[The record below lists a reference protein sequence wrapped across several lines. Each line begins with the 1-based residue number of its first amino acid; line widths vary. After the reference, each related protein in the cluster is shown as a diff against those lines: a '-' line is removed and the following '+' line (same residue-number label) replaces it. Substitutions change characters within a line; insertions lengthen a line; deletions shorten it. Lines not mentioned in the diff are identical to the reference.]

1 MSAPRAVV
9 VCAHAPFPV
18 ISGGRKRTVRLLE
31 AMERAGATPHIV
43 THDQIPEAEPE
54 ARGRGWGYEVI
65 PPPASTLR
73 NRLRQHVR
81 SEAAP
86 HSAPMADR
94 LRQLA
99 VDAAFVQFEEIG
111 SAQYVHAAP
120 ADVPTIVSLY
130 NVDSAVFRGAARL
143 SNGGRQAW
151 RSLYRVKRMERTES
165 RAARR
170 ASAVL
175 AVSDNDRAHF
185 AKWGARQALL
195 VPNGVDGELFGI
207 PARVPPG
214 ERVLFFGQF
223 GWAPNVAGLQRY
235 VTEAWPRVAA
245 ARPRAELRIAGPSAK
260 QTVREVASEQPRV
273 EVLGFVDDLLAEL
286 ATARVAIAPLWV
298 GGGTRIKVLEA
309 MAAARPVIGTTV
321 GVEQI
326 GFEHDRHGLVAD
338 TPEGLAEAT
347 VRVLADDDLA
357 ARLGAEARQLA
368 RGYRWEATT
377 APAEQLYQDAI
388 AGRL

>member
-1 MSAPRAVV
+1 
-9 VCAHAPFPV
+9 
-18 ISGGRKRTVRLLE
+18 
-31 AMERAGATPHIV
+31 MERAGATPHIV

-65 PPPASTLR
+65 PPPAGTLR
-73 NRLRQHVR
+73 TRLRQHVR
-81 SEAAP
+81 SEAAQ
-86 HSAPMADR
+86 HSAPMAER

-99 VDAAFVQFEEIG
+99 VGAAFVQFEEIG

-120 ADVPTIVSLY
+120 VDVPTIVSLY

-151 RSLYRVKRMERTES
+151 RSLYRVKRMERTER

-170 ASAVL
+170 ATAVL

-185 AKWGARQALL
+185 AKCGARQALL
-195 VPNGVDGELFGI
+195 VPNGVDGGLFAI

-235 VTEAWPRVAA
+235 LTEAWPRVAA

-260 QTVREVASEQPRV
+260 QAVREAASAQPRV

-286 ATARVAIAPLWV
+286 ATARVTIAPLWV

-338 TPEGLAEAT
+338 ASEGLAEAT

-368 RGYRWEATT
+368 QGYRWETTT
-377 APAEQLYQDAI
+377 APAEQLYRDAI

>member
-31 AMERAGATPHIV
+31 AMQRAGAIPHIV

-54 ARGRGWGYEVI
+54 ARERGWGYEVI
-65 PPPASTLR
+65 PPPVGTLR
-73 NRLRQHVR
+73 NRFRQHVR

-86 HSAPMADR
+86 HSAAMADR
-94 LRQLA
+94 LRELA
-99 VDAAFVQFEEIG
+99 ADAAFMQFEEIG
-111 SAQYVHAAP
+111 SAQYVHA
-120 ADVPTIVSLY
+120 VPSDTSTIVSLY
-130 NVDSAVFRGAARL
+130 NVDSAVFRDAARL
-143 SNGGRQAW
+143 EGGEAQAW
-151 RSLYRVKRMERTES
+151 RSLYRVKRMERTE
-165 RAARR
+165 RHAARR
-170 ASAVL
+170 ANAVL
-175 AVSDNDRAHF
+175 AVSDHDRAQF
-185 AKWGARQALL
+185 AKWRARQALL
-195 VPNGVDGELFGI
+195 VPNGVDRELFGI
-207 PARVPPG
+207 PAGVPPG

-223 GWAPNVAGLQRY
+223 GWRPNVAGLLRY
-235 VTEAWPRVAA
+235 LTEAWPRVAA
-245 ARPRAELRIAGPSAK
+245 ARPHAELRIAGPSAK
-260 QTVREVASEQPRV
+260 QAVREAASAQPRV

-286 ATARVAIAPLWV
+286 ATARVTIAPLWV

-309 MAAARPVIGTTV
+309 MAAARPVIGTTI

-347 VRVLADDDLA
+347 VSVLAEDGLA
-357 ARLGAEARQLA
+357 TRLGAEARQLA
-368 RGYRWEATT
+368 QGYRWETTT
-377 APAEQLYQDAI
+377 APAEQLYRDAV